1 MATRGGFQRDD
12 ARHWLPTQGVDP
24 APLTEL
30 NAECL
35 GLLVMRAGERDGTG
49 SLPPLLAALAPSWA
63 RLPSLAVRRLAAAP
77 YSLFDAGFA
86 GAPRWLEQRGR
97 GVHDQSQRHEPRY
110 FESATARS
118 ITRRMLVYGWHLAR
132 SRPRAAC
139 LVFGVTIPAA
149 EALAAC
155 SLTTL
160 EAAAEANAAM
170 LRPRWTHQPDFWRAL
185 LEASSEHSDARLQE
199 LLLGGIQRLAAET
212 LAAHSP
218 EPNAHAYSR

>member
-1 MATRGGFQRDD
+1 MGRDD
-12 ARHWLPTQGVDP
+12 TRHWLPTQGVDP
-24 APLTEL
+24 APLAEL

-35 GLLVMRAGERDGTG
+35 GLLVTRAAERECSGN
-49 SLPPLLAALAPSWA
+49 LPPLLALLRVPWA
-63 RLPSLAVRRLAAAP
+63 RLPALAVRRLAAAP
-77 YSLFDAGFA
+77 YSLFDAGFG

-97 GVHDQSQRHEPRY
+97 GVHDQQPRTEARY
-110 FESATARS
+110 FDPTAARS
-118 ITRRMLVYGWHLAR
+118 IMRRMLVYGWHLAR

-155 SLTTL
+155 SLTAL
-160 EAAAEANAAM
+160 EAAADANAGA
-170 LRPRWTHQPDFWRAL
+170 LRPRWTHQPAFWRAL
-185 LEASSEHSDARLQE
+185 LDAASEAADSRLQE

-218 EPNAHAYSR
+218 DANTHAYFR

>member
-1 MATRGGFQRDD
+1 MSTRGGSQRDD

-35 GLLVMRAGERDGTG
+35 GLLVLRAGERDGTG
-49 SLPPLLAALAPSWA
+49 SLPPLLGALTAAWA
-63 RLPSLAVRRLAAAP
+63 RLPAHAVRRLAAAP
-77 YSLFDAGFA
+77 YSLFDAGFG

-97 GVHDQSQRHEPRY
+97 GVHDQQPRHEARY
-110 FESATARS
+110 FDSAAARS

-139 LVFGVTIPAA
+139 LVFGITIPAA

-155 SLTTL
+155 SLTVL
-160 EAAAEANAAM
+160 EAAAETNAAT
-170 LRPRWTHQPDFWRAL
+170 LRPRWTHQPAFWRAL
-185 LEASSEHSDARLQE
+185 LEASSEHSDGRLQE

-212 LAAHSP
+212 MAAHSP
-218 EPNAHAYSR
+218 EPDTHAYSR

>member
-24 APLTEL
+24 APLAEL

-35 GLLVMRAGERDGTG
+35 GLLVVRAAEPGGAG
-49 SLPPLLAALAPSWA
+49 SLPPLLAALTAAWA
-63 RLPSLAVRRLAAAP
+63 RLPAHSLRRLAAAP

-86 GAPRWLEQRGR
+86 GAPRWLEQPAR
-97 GVHDQSQRHEPRY
+97 GVHDQQQRLEARY
-110 FESATARS
+110 FEAAAARS

-139 LVFGVTIPAA
+139 LVFGITIPAA

-155 SLTTL
+155 SLTVL
-160 EAAAEANAAM
+160 EAAAEANASL
-170 LRPRWTHQPDFWRAL
+170 LRPRWTHQPAFWRAL
-185 LEASSEHSDARLQE
+185 LEASSEHSDSHLQE

-212 LAAHSP
+212 LAAHSSD
-218 EPNAHAYSR
+218 PNAHAYSR